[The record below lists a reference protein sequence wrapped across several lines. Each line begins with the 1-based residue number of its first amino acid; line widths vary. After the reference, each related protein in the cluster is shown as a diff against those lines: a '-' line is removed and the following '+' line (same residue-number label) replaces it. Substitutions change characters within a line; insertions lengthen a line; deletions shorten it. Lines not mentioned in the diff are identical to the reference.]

1 MTEETQR
8 RLAAIVSVDVV
19 GYSRLMG
26 VDEVG
31 TLATLRTHRAELIDP
46 LIAKHD
52 GRIVKTMGDG
62 LLLEFPSVV
71 NAIQCSLE
79 VQQGMAE
86 RNDGVDED
94 RHITFRI
101 GVNLGDIIL
110 EGEDIFGDG
119 VNIAARLQ
127 EIAEPG
133 GICVAGVVFE
143 QISGKTDQKFDD
155 LGYRKLKNITQPIR
169 IYQVR
174 VTEAHTDGEVQTG
187 FYFAAGTHKRQ
198 PLASGGCLCGNVRYE
213 IWAEPLGAGY
223 CHCRFCQL
231 AQGAPL
237 NAWVCFEEKFVSFLG
252 DAPKIYRSS
261 PITERAFCG
270 NCGTNLY
277 TYFGAADA
285 LDLYYGIRLVTLDN
299 PGDFPLRSHTCVE
312 SQLPGLDIN
321 DGLPRFRTEDDV
333 GLSARWAA
341 VGLPENGIT
350 LGTAEERLHSALK
363 NQK

>member
-1 MTEETQR
+1 MTEGTQR

-26 VDEVG
+26 LDETG
-31 TLATLRTHRAELIDP
+31 TLATLRAHRAELIDP

-79 VQQGMAE
+79 VQKGMAE
-86 RNDGVDED
+86 RNEGVDDD

-101 GVNLGDIIL
+101 GVNLGDIII

-133 GICVAGVVFE
+133 GVCVAGVVYE
-143 QISGKTDQKFDD
+143 QISGRTDQKFDD
-155 LGYRKLKNITQPIR
+155 LGYRKLKNIAQPVH

-174 VTEAHTDGEVQTG
+174 LTETHSRAEIHTGWPHM
-187 FYFAAGTHKRQ
+187 AARKERQ

-213 IWAEPLGAGY
+213 VWDEPAGVGY

-231 AQGAPL
+231 AVGAPVIVWAAFDKKIV
-237 NAWVCFEEKFVSFLG
+237 NFLG
-252 DAPKIYRSS
+252 DAPKTYNSS
-261 PITERAFCG
+261 PIAKRAFCG
-270 NCGTNLY
+270 NCGTSLF
-277 TYFGAADA
+277 TDVTGFD
-285 LDLYYGIRLVTLDN
+285 YYAIRLVTLDN
-299 PGDFPLRSHTCVE
+299 PKDFPPTCHFGVE
-312 SQLPGLDIN
+312 SQLPWLDIS
-321 DGLPRFRTEDDV
+321 DDLPRIRTEDDPE
-333 GLSARWAA
+333 LSGRWTA
-341 VGLPENGIT
+341 VGQPKTGPT
-350 LGTAEERLHSALK
+350 LGTAMERLHSAPEDRK
-363 NQK
+363 

>member
-1 MTEETQR
+1 MPEGTKR
-8 RLAAIVSVDVV
+8 RLAAIVSADVV

-26 VDEVG
+26 RDEAG
-31 TLATLRTHRAELIDP
+31 TLRRLNAHRSEHIDP
-46 LIAKHD
+46 LITKHG
-52 GRIVKTMGDG
+52 GRIVKTTGDG
-62 LLLEFPSVV
+62 LLLEFPSAV
-71 NAIQCSLE
+71 NAFQCSLE
-79 VQQGMAE
+79 VQQGMAR
-86 RNDGVDED
+86 RNEGVDED

-101 GVNLGDIIL
+101 GVNLGDIIF
-110 EGEDIFGDG
+110 EGDDIFGDG

-127 EIAEPG
+127 EFTEPG
-133 GICVAGVVFE
+133 GVCVAGVVFE

-155 LGYRKLKNITQPIR
+155 LGYRKLKNIAQPVR
-169 IYQVR
+169 IYQIS
-174 VTEAHTDGEVQTG
+174 VTEAHTDGETQTG

-252 DAPKIYRSS
+252 GAPKIYRSS

-277 TYFGAADA
+277 TYFGAANA
-285 LDLYYGIRLVTLDN
+285 LDFYYGIRLVTLDN
-299 PGDFPLRSHTCVE
+299 PGHFPLRSHGCVE

-321 DGLPRFRTEDDV
+321 DGLPRFRTEDDA

-341 VGLPENGIT
+341 VGLPDNGIT
-350 LGTAEERLHSALK
+350 LGTAQERLQSALK
-363 NQK
+363 DKK